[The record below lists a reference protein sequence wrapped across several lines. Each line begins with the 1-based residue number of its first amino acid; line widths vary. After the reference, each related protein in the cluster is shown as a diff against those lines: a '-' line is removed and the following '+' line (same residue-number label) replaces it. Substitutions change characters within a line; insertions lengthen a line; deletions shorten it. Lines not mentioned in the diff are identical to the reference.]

1 LYENFGSFR
10 SRQRFGTRFLWILI
24 AYSLSQPEGARWR
37 AIGRSPRQH
46 PPQPTHYKPSSLVP
60 PRLSPR
66 RGGRKPMRWLG
77 TVRKNPI
84 AGLLARSLCTCIV
97 RSFHTDSKA
106 VPIRWAGAV
115 AGRVEVP
122 ADCSRFV
129 QESSS
134 VFRANPSCGL
144 RHRLRRLAERKR
156 CDPHLRHLAERNR
169 CDLRRKAQSTFGHH
183 RRRSRP
189 LQSAHA

>member
-1 LYENFGSFR
+1 
-10 SRQRFGTRFLWILI
+10 
-24 AYSLSQPEGARWR
+24 
-37 AIGRSPRQH
+37 
-46 PPQPTHYKPSSLVP
+46 
-60 PRLSPR
+60 
-66 RGGRKPMRWLG
+66 MRWLG
-77 TVRKNPI
+77 TAGKNPI

-97 RSFHTDSKA
+97 RSFHTDLKA

-122 ADCSRFV
+122 ADCPRFF
-129 QESSS
+129 QESFS

-144 RHRLRRLAERKR
+144 R
-156 CDPHLRHLAERNR
+156 LRHLLRHLGARNR

-183 RRRSRP
+183 RRRTRP